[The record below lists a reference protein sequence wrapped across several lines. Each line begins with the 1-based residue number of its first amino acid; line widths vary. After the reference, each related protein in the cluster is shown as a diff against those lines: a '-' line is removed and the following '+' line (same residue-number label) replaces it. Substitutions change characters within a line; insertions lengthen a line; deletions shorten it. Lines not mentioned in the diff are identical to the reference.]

1 MKPSCQHHAKPL
13 WCALF
18 LTLEKWTRTRNAIV
32 LALRFHFH
40 FYNPK
45 NKEKAKTKKLLEC
58 FSTQPFIQHEEEEE
72 ETQTKRASEFHA
84 LTSRLLGDLVLD
96 NIDFINSPGFR
107 EHGGQLLL
115 RKLPRQLT
123 YKQLNG
129 I

>member
-1 MKPSCQHHAKPL
+1 MSTPCK
-13 WCALF
+13 ALAVCFIPNPRKCNWNTEYHCSGIKVPPPF
-18 LTLEKWTRTRNAIV
+18 LQP
-32 LALRFHFH
+32 
-40 FYNPK
+40 PK
-45 NKEKAKTKKLLEC
+45 QKKSKREKLLEC
-58 FSTQPFIQHEEEEE
+58 FSTQPFVQHEEEEE
-72 ETQTKRASEFHA
+72 ETQTKRASELHP

-96 NIDFINSPGFR
+96 NIDFINGPGFR